1 VTEVFVPFDKK
12 ITLDMLEKT
21 LYSWDSE
28 EYEPIALQVK
38 DRRNMQL
45 VRVAA
50 EAIAKGD
57 YIIAPLGS
65 KPNDKVTFYQKGK
78 GIKVEACQPRVQ

>member
-1 VTEVFVPFDKK
+1 MTEVFVPFDKK

-21 LYSWDSE
+21 LYAWDTE
-28 EYEPIALQVK
+28 DYEPVAIQVK
-38 DRRNMQL
+38 DRKNMQL

-50 EAIAKGD
+50 EAIAKGN

-65 KPNDKVTFYQKGK
+65 KPTDPVSFYTKGV
-78 GIKVEACQPRVQ
+78 GVKVEECQPRVH